1 MDIFISALIV
11 GVLLIFEPGNKE
23 LNEYCSK
30 AVEDSTFQTR
40 KECWDYYKD
49 ERDFPGALYAHK

>member
-30 AVEDSTFQTR
+30 AVEDKTFQTR

-49 ERDFPGALYAHK
+49 ERDFPGA